1 MEYWFSFY
9 GVCSKI
15 VHQKRGRT
23 QSVIILDFRQRYS
36 DLRITNVLSLD
47 SFGTYQF
54 PVLLFFILWSTTVQ
68 EISEN
73 QRKTPT
79 KNKRFNLSENI
90 SLSKVF
96 KKLFLGEGAVLTFW
110 KILNL
115 AITDVLWIDHQ
126 RSNVS
131 LVKDLF

>member
-1 MEYWFSFY
+1 M
-9 GVCSKI
+9 
-15 VHQKRGRT
+15 
-23 QSVIILDFRQRYS
+23 
-36 DLRITNVLSLD
+36 
-47 SFGTYQF
+47 
-54 PVLLFFILWSTTVQ
+54 Q

-96 KKLFLGEGAVLTFW
+96 KKLFLGEGAVLTFC

-115 AITDVLWIDHQ
+115 AITDVLWI
-126 RSNVS
+126 RPP
-131 LVKDLF
+131 KF

>member
-1 MEYWFSFY
+1 M
-9 GVCSKI
+9 
-15 VHQKRGRT
+15 
-23 QSVIILDFRQRYS
+23 
-36 DLRITNVLSLD
+36 
-47 SFGTYQF
+47 
-54 PVLLFFILWSTTVQ
+54 Q

-79 KNKRFNLSENI
+79 KNMRFNLSENI

-115 AITDVLWIDHQ
+115 AITDVLWI
-126 RSNVS
+126 RPP
-131 LVKDLF
+131 KF